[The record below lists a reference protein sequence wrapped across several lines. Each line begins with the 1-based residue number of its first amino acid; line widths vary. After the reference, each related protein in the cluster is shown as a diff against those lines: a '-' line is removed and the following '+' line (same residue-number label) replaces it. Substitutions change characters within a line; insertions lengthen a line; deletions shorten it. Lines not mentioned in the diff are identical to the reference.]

1 MSSSSPLPVIGLFS
15 SDAAIR
21 ITSAAAIYNRGLA
34 LTSRVVSSWLA
45 NHEFSGL
52 LHGQVVTV
60 GLAVSPET
68 FARIRQANGNPR
80 LASVPPDQDAHE
92 FELHFPGD
100 LSLDILTT
108 RDAKGEGALAR
119 FLKRFGEGIQQ
130 VEYRCSD
137 VDRASAILRE
147 DFGVAP
153 IYPQARGGADDTR
166 INFFLV
172 PTGAEGKVLI
182 ELYEKPGSNLSVGE
196 VTE

>member
-1 MSSSSPLPVIGLFS
+1 MSSSSPLPVAGLFS

-21 ITSAAAIYNRGLA
+21 ITSAAAIYSRGLA
-34 LTSRVVSSWLA
+34 LTSRVVSSWLV

-80 LASVPPDQDAHE
+80 LACVPPDQDADE

-108 RDAKGEGALAR
+108 RDAKGEGALAH

-137 VDRASAILRE
+137 VDRASAILQE

-153 IYPQARGGADDTR
+153 IYLQARGGADDTR

-172 PTGAEGKVLI
+172 PTGDGRKVLI
-182 ELYEKPGSNLSVGE
+182 ELYEKPGLNRSVGE